1 MVFTIELACVA
12 AAMMVLLL
20 WYMRHLM
27 GKIEA
32 SMISSL
38 WAIEDRCDKA
48 SNKTEQIELRA
59 MLGSL
64 RLHETLRL
72 FMQMISE
79 FQPTG
84 DPTWLPRQLADLVTN
99 TIEVRMRHSGGTRAD
114 YEALM
119 RFIMRVAVDRSLKLT
134 YVRRC

>member
-38 WAIEDRCDKA
+38 WAIEDRCDKT
-48 SNKTEQIELRA
+48 SNKAE
-59 MLGSL
+59 
-64 RLHETLRL
+64 
-72 FMQMISE
+72 
-79 FQPTG
+79 
-84 DPTWLPRQLADLVTN
+84 
-99 TIEVRMRHSGGTRAD
+99 
-114 YEALM
+114 
-119 RFIMRVAVDRSLKLT
+119 KL
-134 YVRRC
+134 

>member
-38 WAIEDRCDKA
+38 WSIEDRCDKT

-59 MLGSL
+59 MLGSI
-64 RLHETLRL
+64 RLHEVLRL
-72 FMQMISE
+72 FMQMLSDFE
-79 FQPTG
+79 PTG
-84 DPTWLPRQLADLVTN
+84 DPTWLPRQLADLLTN
-99 TIEVRMRHSGGTRAD
+99 TIEARMRHFGGTSAD

-134 YVRRC
+134 